1 MKSYDIVWK
10 HILKS
15 HEHMTVCCNM
25 LQWLWKW
32 QPAAWCTEGLNA
44 GLRIHRRMGHTQ
56 PGFQGGSGQ
65 YRQGLLQKAH
75 ASNIFKWGSQLK
87 SKLTPELLQKKPQH
101 TATLR
106 KQNMQILQDVATHDP
121 SRILPWP
128 PGRTKVFGSVPATR
142 IDACHSCGH
151 ESEKVRFHQKQYLQY
166 VIIQINSTHQ
176 QFPLH
181 LRKQS
186 GMSTM
191 KHPRNRLES

>member
-1 MKSYDIVWK
+1 MKSYDILWT

-15 HEHMTVCCNM
+15 HENMTVCYNM

-75 ASNIFKWGSQLK
+75 ASNIFKLGSQLK
-87 SKLTPELLQKKPQH
+87 SKLFETYSGIAAEKPQH

-121 SRILPWP
+121 TDP
-128 PGRTKVFGSVPATR
+128 TPATWEDQSLWVR
-142 IDACHSCGH
+142 ACDIDACHAMRPWIRKSSLSSKTTVTIC
-151 ESEKVRFHQKQYLQY
+151 Y
-166 VIIQINSTHQ
+166 NSN
-176 QFPLH
+176 QFNTFNNSH
-181 LRKQS
+181 S
-186 GMSTM
+186 I
-191 KHPRNRLES
+191 